1 MPVISADRVNKMHNS
16 LQPISLFIV
25 FVMFV
30 ISLLSLFI
38 FCESAGASKL
48 CQLCMHS
55 CRVNAT
61 NCDCVCVR
69 DPEMHFQGHNN
80 SHVWIRSLVTVLRH
94 STKSIFIFAPLHLYT
109 NRCCAYSE
117 CTGDCDCNCEC
128 CGTERRERGG
138 PTCNVNTLLLRSTAE
153 YILMCALE
161 MQWKL
166 TNAMPNNWVSCLK
179 GYLLL
184 YVQRQ
189 RLKVTA
195 H

>member
-1 MPVISADRVNKMHNS
+1 MN
-16 LQPISLFIV
+16 
-25 FVMFV
+25 
-30 ISLLSLFI
+30 
-38 FCESAGASKL
+38 
-48 CQLCMHS
+48 QLGRQSCANCMHS

-128 CGTERRERGG
+128 CGTERREQGG